1 MGRNWEER
9 KKEEKMT
16 FYSPLRYPG
25 GKAKLSKYFKNLIL
39 NNNLKNGTYVEI
51 YAGGSSIAL
60 SLLIEGYV
68 SKVIINDNDK
78 SIYALWY
85 SILNHPRKLCNLIE
99 KTPLTIKNWRIQKDI
114 QKNKDKYDLLTLGFS
129 TLFLNRTNRSGI
141 INAGVIG
148 GLNQEGKWKMDAR
161 FNKENLISRIKLI
174 ARHKD
179 KIKLYNLDAV
189 RLIKRIKNR
198 LPEKSLIY
206 LDPPYYYKGKELYMN
221 YYDYEDH
228 KEISEVIK
236 KVIKIKWVITYDDVG
251 PINDL
256 YKGFDNYSY
265 LLNYSAANSGKGRE
279 TIIFSSGMN
288 HSPEGLILAHSP

>member
-1 MGRNWEER
+1 
-9 KKEEKMT
+9 MT

-25 GKAKLSKYFKNLIL
+25 GKAKLVRYFKDLIIR
-39 NNNLKNGTYVEI
+39 NDLKGGTYVEI
-51 YAGGSSIAL
+51 YAGGASIAL
-60 SLLIEGYV
+60 SLLIENYV
-68 SKVIINDNDK
+68 SEVIINDNDK
-78 SIYALWY
+78 SIYALWH
-85 SILNHPRKLCNLIE
+85 SILNHPRKLCNLIK
-99 KTPLTIKNWRIQKDI
+99 KTPLTIDNWRIQKDI
-114 QKNKDKYDLLTLGFS
+114 QKNKDKHDLLTLGFS

-148 GLNQEGKWKMDAR
+148 GLKQTGKWKINAR
-161 FNKENLISRIKLI
+161 FNKETLISKIKLI
-174 ARHKD
+174 AKNKNQIR
-179 KIKLYNLDAV
+179 LYNLDAV
-189 RLIKRIKNR
+189 KLIKKIKDE

-228 KEISEVIK
+228 KKISEIIK
-236 KVIKIKWVITYDDVG
+236 EVTKVKWVITYDDVG

-279 TIIFSSGMN
+279 IIIFSPKMN
-288 HSPEGLILAHSP
+288 HSSDGLLLTHS

>member
-1 MGRNWEER
+1 
-9 KKEEKMT
+9 MT

-39 NNNLKNGTYVEI
+39 DNNLKNGTYVEI

-68 SKVIINDNDK
+68 SNIIINDNDK
-78 SIYALWY
+78 SIYALWH
-85 SILNHPRKLCNLIE
+85 SILNHPRKLCSLI
-99 KTPLTIKNWRIQKDI
+99 KRTPLTIENWRIQKEI
-114 QKNKDKYDLLTLGFS
+114 QKNKDKCDLLTLGFS

-148 GLNQEGKWKMDAR
+148 GLNQKGKWKIDAR
-161 FNKENLISRIKLI
+161 FNKENLISKIKLI
-174 ARHKD
+174 ARYKH

-189 RLIKRIKNR
+189 KLIKKIKNR
-198 LPEKSLIY
+198 LPKKSLIY

-221 YYDYEDH
+221 YYDYKDH
-228 KEISEVIK
+228 KEISEAIK
-236 KVIKIKWVITYDDVG
+236 QVTMVKWVITYDDVG
-251 PINDL
+251 PINKL

-279 TIIFSSGMN
+279 IIIFSQNMKHAS
-288 HSPEGLILAHSP
+288 EGLILAH

>member
-1 MGRNWEER
+1 
-9 KKEEKMT
+9 MT

-25 GKAKLSKYFKNLIL
+25 GKAKLAKYFKKLIL
-39 NNNLKNGTYVEI
+39 DNNLKGGTYVEI

-85 SILNHPRKLCNLIE
+85 SIINHPRKLCNLIK
-99 KTPLTIKNWRIQKDI
+99 KTPLTIENWRIQKEI
-114 QKNKDKYDLLTLGFS
+114 QKNKDNYDLLTLGFS

-148 GLNQEGKWKMDAR
+148 GLNQEGKWKIDAR

-174 ARHKD
+174 AKHKK
-179 KIKLYNLDAV
+179 KITLHNLDAV
-189 RLIKRIKNR
+189 KLIKKIKNR
-198 LPEKSLIY
+198 LPEKSLVY

-221 YYDYEDH
+221 YYDYKDH
-228 KEISEVIK
+228 KEISEIIK
-236 KVIKIKWVITYDDVG
+236 KLTKVKWVITYDNVG
-251 PINDL
+251 PINEL

-265 LLNYSAANSGKGRE
+265 LLNYSAANSGKGKE
-279 TIIFSSGMN
+279 LIIFSRGMF
-288 HSPEGLILAHSP
+288 HSSEGLVLAV